1 MANSKTSGI
10 DSSGVRGDVCN
21 SDLTPSFTSVAF
33 IAPTGFPSVKTSY
46 NFSGK
51 YRRMKISIRLSDKQE
66 LFADNIGF

>member
-1 MANSKTSGI
+1 MANRKTSGI

-21 SDLTPSFTSVAF
+21 SDLTPSFTWVTF

-51 YRRMKISIRLSDKQE
+51 YPRIGVSDFQTDKSSHW
-66 LFADNIGF
+66 D